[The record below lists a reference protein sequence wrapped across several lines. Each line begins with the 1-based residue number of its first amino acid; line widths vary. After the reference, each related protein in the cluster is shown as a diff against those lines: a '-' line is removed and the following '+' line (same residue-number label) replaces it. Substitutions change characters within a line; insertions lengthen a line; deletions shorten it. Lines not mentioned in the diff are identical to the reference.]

1 MYFWKTI
8 EVPEDMRALV
18 FQRGRF
24 RCLLEP
30 GSHRFGPHVHSLAVE
45 HYQVTDLVIPRP
57 KMKYLV
63 RNHPVLEQYI
73 DCIETGDN
81 EVALLYRDGRLEELM
96 LPAREI
102 AIWKGVDH
110 VAVNKVN
117 LLDTLALP
125 SELATALRFDLPTS
139 LENKVRTL
147 VYLAEVPDRH
157 RGLLLVN
164 GQLHDWL
171 EPGYYAYWKPGR
183 NVQVKLVDLR
193 VQLVE
198 VSGQEILTRDR
209 VSLRINLSASYRVVD
224 AEKVSVIAGDY
235 SSHVYRALQLALRE
249 AVGTRKLDELLEN
262 KRALNG
268 DIEAILGED
277 LSGIGVEVCDIG
289 VKDIVLPGE
298 MKAILNRVVEAQ
310 KEAEANLIRRREE
323 TQAVRAL
330 HNTAK
335 MMDNNSTLMRLK
347 ELEALERVTGKIERI
362 SVYGGLDGLMTEL
375 VKLRSSPVTPA

>member
-1 MYFWKTI
+1 MLFWRTI
-8 EVPEDMRALV
+8 EIPENVRALV
-18 FQRGRF
+18 FQRGGF
-24 RCLLEP
+24 VSLLEA
-30 GSHRFGPHVHSLAVE
+30 GTHRFGPHVYSMTVE
-45 HYQVTDLVIPRP
+45 HYEVTDLTIPRP
-57 KMKYLV
+57 KMKYLL
-63 RNHPVLEQYI
+63 RNHPELEQYI
-73 DCIETGDN
+73 DCVETGDD
-81 EVALLYRDGRLEELM
+81 EVALLYRDGRLDDIV
-96 LPAREI
+96 LPAREL
-102 AIWKGVDH
+102 AIWKGVDQ
-110 VAVNKVN
+110 VTVDKIN
-117 LLDTLALP
+117 LHDAFALSP
-125 SELATALRFDLPTS
+125 ELATALRFSLPAS
-139 LENKVRTL
+139 LETKVRNL
-147 VYLAEVPDRH
+147 VYLTEVPDSH
-157 RGLLLVN
+157 RGMLLVN
-164 GQLHDWL
+164 GQLVDWL
-171 EPGYYAYWKPGR
+171 EPGYYAYWRPGR
-183 NVQVKLVDLR
+183 SIQVKLIDLR
-193 VQLVE
+193 MQLAE

-224 AEKVSVIAGDY
+224 AEKTNTTAGDY
-235 SSHVYRALQLALRE
+235 SSHTYRALQLALRE

-268 DIEAILGED
+268 DIKEILGEG

-335 MMDNNSTLMRLK
+335 MMESNGTLMRLK

-375 VKLRSSPVTPA
+375 VKLRSPVDAAR

>member
-1 MYFWKTI
+1 MYLWKTI
-8 EVPEDMRALV
+8 EVPENMRALV

-24 RCLLEP
+24 RCLLDP
-30 GSHRFGPHVHSLAVE
+30 GSHRFGPHLHPLAVE
-45 HYQVTDLVIPRP
+45 RYEVTDLLIPRP
-57 KMKYLV
+57 KVKYLL
-63 RNHPVLEQYI
+63 RNHPELEQHI
-73 DCIETGDN
+73 ECIETSDS

-96 LPAREI
+96 LPAREM
-102 AIWKGVDH
+102 AIWKGVDP
-110 VAVNKVN
+110 VAVEKIN
-117 LLDTLALP
+117 LHDSLALTP
-125 SELATALRFDLPTS
+125 ELATALRFDLPAS
-139 LENKVRTL
+139 LEKKVRQL
-147 VYLAEVPDRH
+147 IYFVDVPDHH

-164 GQLHDWL
+164 RQLHAWL
-171 EPGYYAYWKPGR
+171 EPGYYAYWQPGR
-183 NVQVKLVDLR
+183 SIQVNLVDLR
-193 VQLVE
+193 MQLVE

-224 AEKVSVIAGDY
+224 IEKADTITADY
-235 SSHVYRALQLALRE
+235 TSHVYRALQLALRE

-268 DIEAILGED
+268 DIEEILGED
-277 LSGIGVEVCDIG
+277 LSEIGVKVCDIG

-298 MKAILNRVVEAQ
+298 MKTILNRVVEAQ

-335 MMDNNSTLMRLK
+335 MMESNSTLMRLK

-362 SVYGGLDGLMTEL
+362 SVYGGLEGLMTEF
-375 VKLRSSPVTPA
+375 VKLRSPPCSPV